1 MVSAACAPSEDGRDP
16 ASRSGPPALLTGAVG
31 FYVDP
36 AGPAARWV
44 AANPSNQSVD
54 RIRRQIAE
62 RPAARRISS
71 GSAAVRA
78 EVHAYVA
85 DAARL
90 NRQPVLVLDPLTA
103 LDCSE
108 AGYAEW
114 FTEVTEG
121 IEAHRALVV
130 LKDKECEAES
140 PRTTMMTVGV
150 RNLRA
155 AAPGAMVF
163 LDATQLARKQDPP
176 GVARTLATWS
186 VKETAGVAINV
197 GEHTPQAVADRYG
210 IELRQTLAVTTG
222 RRDLYVVADSSRG
235 GVASADG
242 CNPSD
247 ARIGS
252 YEVLSDNPE
261 TTQHLWLTTPGI
273 SDGPCGSAPASK
285 PGQFVPELATGLLAG
300 TP

>member
-1 MVSAACAPSEDGRDP
+1 MSAACTPSEDGRDP
-16 ASRSGPPALLTGAVG
+16 ASRSGPPPLLAGAVG

-44 AANPSNQSVD
+44 AANPSNQAVD

-62 RPAARRISS
+62 RPAARRISA

-78 EVHAYVA
+78 EIRAYVA

-90 NRQPVLVLDPLTA
+90 NRQPVLVLDPLAA

-114 FTEVTEG
+114 FTEVAEG
-121 IEAHRALVV
+121 IGTHRALLI
-130 LKDKECEAES
+130 LKDKDCETAS
-140 PRTTMMTVGV
+140 PRTTIMTAGV
-150 RNLRA
+150 RKLRA
-155 AAPGAMVF
+155 AAPQAMVL
-163 LDATQLARKQDPP
+163 LDATQLARKQGPP

-186 VKETAGVAINV
+186 VKDTTGVAINV
-197 GEHTPQAVADRYG
+197 GEHTSQAVTERYG
-210 IELRQTLAVTTG
+210 IELRRTLAATTG
-222 RRDLYVVADSSRG
+222 RQDLYVVADSSRG
-235 GVASADG
+235 GAARADG
-242 CNPSD
+242 CNPPD
-247 ARIGS
+247 ARTGS

-273 SDGPCGSAPASK
+273 SDGPCGTAPSSE
-285 PGQFVPELATGLLAG
+285 PGEFVPELATGLLADI
-300 TP
+300 P